1 MEVIGGRLR
10 GDLRRVRAGAK
21 GRRRKGFVYFHPP
34 TSHLPEAA
42 VMANSWVEHGL
53 NGVDGGLGLAG
64 GVVVVGDGAGGGVL
78 LRTDRS

>member
-1 MEVIGGRLR
+1 MVEVIGGRLR

-21 GRRRKGFVYFHPP
+21 GRRRRGFVYFHRR
-34 TSHLPEAA
+34 TSHLLEEA

-64 GVVVVGDGAGGGVL
+64 GVVVVGDGPGDGVP
-78 LRTDRS
+78 LRD